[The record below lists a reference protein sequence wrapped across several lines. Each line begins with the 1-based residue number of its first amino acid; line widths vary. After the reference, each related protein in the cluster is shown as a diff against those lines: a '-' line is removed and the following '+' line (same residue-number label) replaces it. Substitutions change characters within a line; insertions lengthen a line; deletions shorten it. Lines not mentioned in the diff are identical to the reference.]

1 MNWGTEK
8 FIHHLINY
16 NTLAVLRIGE
26 IIIVRITRFNIN
38 LDKFDSLMAWSDS
51 ISD

>member
-1 MNWGTEK
+1 MNWWTEK
-8 FIHHLINY
+8 LIHHLINY

-38 LDKFDSLMAWSDS
+38 PDKFDALMAWKATV
-51 ISD
+51 